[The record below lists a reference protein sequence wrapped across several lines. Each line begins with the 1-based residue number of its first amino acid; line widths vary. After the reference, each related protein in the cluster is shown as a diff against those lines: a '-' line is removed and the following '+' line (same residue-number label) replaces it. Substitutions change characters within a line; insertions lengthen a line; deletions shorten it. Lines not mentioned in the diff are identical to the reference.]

1 MAQTVANK
9 IKSIQILEK
18 PSSRAATASTPSDE
32 QPQGDGLF
40 GASACSKTPIPASS
54 EAVVRI
60 VHEGAPKTVS
70 DMDPSKRRAHYKPVT
85 PDEDWRPEWGP
96 RKRRPGLTKEDRAL
110 MRRVAT
116 EAMVGLPEV
125 PEVPEYLPTD
135 AETGRV
141 VKSPELLDALCAYL
155 AQGGMMLTFAKRV
168 GLGRSML
175 SQWCSKDP
183 KWKAAV
189 AKAREQGVD
198 ALAEEALAMATDP
211 LMVED
216 VYERYDNDGNLL
228 SMDVK
233 KGDAVYARKLAVSTR
248 LDLLKKWAPE
258 KYGDKV
264 EAKTDSSLASRI
276 LAARQRVAG
285 K

>member
-18 PSSRAATASTPSDE
+18 PSSRAATASAPSDE
-32 QPQGDGLF
+32 QPQGEGLF
-40 GASACSKTPIPASS
+40 GASACSKTPNPASS

-116 EAMVGLPEV
+116 
-125 PEVPEYLPTD
+125 
-135 AETGRV
+135 
-141 VKSPELLDALCAYL
+141 
-155 AQGGMMLTFAKRV
+155 
-168 GLGRSML
+168 
-175 SQWCSKDP
+175 
-183 KWKAAV
+183 
-189 AKAREQGVD
+189 
-198 ALAEEALAMATDP
+198 DP

-228 SMDVK
+228 SRDVK
-233 KGDAVYARKLAVSTR
+233 TGDAVYARKLAVSTR

>member
-1 MAQTVANK
+1 MAQTSQTRSNRFR
-9 IKSIQILEK
+9 
-18 PSSRAATASTPSDE
+18 SSRSPLAGRYGVDASDE

-40 GASACSKTPIPASS
+40 GASVRSEVASTASS
-54 EAVVRI
+54 APVVRI
-60 VHEGAPKTVS
+60 VHEGRPRRCRHG
-70 DMDPSKRRAHYKPVT
+70 PSKRRAHYKPVT
-85 PDEDWRPEWGP
+85 PDDGLGAGVGP

-116 EAMVGLPEV
+116 EAMVGL

-198 ALAEEALAMATDP
+198 ALAEEALAMATD
-211 LMVED
+211 
-216 VYERYDNDGNLL
+216 R
-228 SMDVK
+228 
-233 KGDAVYARKLAVSTR
+233 
-248 LDLLKKWAPE
+248 
-258 KYGDKV
+258 
-264 EAKTDSSLASRI
+264 
-276 LAARQRVAG
+276 
-285 K
+285 

>member
-32 QPQGDGLF
+32 QPQGEGLF

-155 AQGGMMLTFAKRV
+155 AQGGMMLVFAKRV
-168 GLGRSML
+168 GLGRSTL

>member
-1 MAQTVANK
+1 M
-9 IKSIQILEK
+9 
-18 PSSRAATASTPSDE
+18 
-32 QPQGDGLF
+32 
-40 GASACSKTPIPASS
+40 
-54 EAVVRI
+54 
-60 VHEGAPKTVS
+60 
-70 DMDPSKRRAHYKPVT
+70 
-85 PDEDWRPEWGP
+85 
-96 RKRRPGLTKEDRAL
+96 
-110 MRRVAT
+110 
-116 EAMVGLPEV
+116 
-125 PEVPEYLPTD
+125 
-135 AETGRV
+135 

-168 GLGRSML
+168 GLGRSAL

-228 SMDVK
+228 SRDVK
-233 KGDAVYARKLAVSTR
+233 TGDAVYARKLAVSTR

-258 KYGDKV
+258 KYGDQGGGEDRQLSCLPHPCRQTARGGEV
-264 EAKTDSSLASRI
+264 AHN
-276 LAARQRVAG
+276 ARQSPTTTPRGTRSETVFPMKQGFSATNVVSA
-285 K
+285 KIVN

>member
-1 MAQTVANK
+1 M
-9 IKSIQILEK
+9 
-18 PSSRAATASTPSDE
+18 
-32 QPQGDGLF
+32 F

-116 EAMVGLPEV
+116 EAMVGL

>member
-18 PSSRAATASTPSDE
+18 PSSRAATASTPADE

-40 GASACSKTPIPASS
+40 GASVRSEVASTASS
-54 EAVVRI
+54 APVVRI

-116 EAMVGLPEV
+116 EAMVGL

-285 K
+285 KS

>member
-1 MAQTVANK
+1 MAQNVANK

-40 GASACSKTPIPASS
+40 GASVRSEVASTASS
-54 EAVVRI
+54 APVVRI

-125 PEVPEYLPTD
+125 PEYLPTD

-183 KWKAAV
+183 KW
-189 AKAREQGVD
+189 R
-198 ALAEEALAMATDP
+198 
-211 LMVED
+211 
-216 VYERYDNDGNLL
+216 RLL
-228 SMDVK
+228 RGS
-233 KGDAVYARKLAVSTR
+233 G
-248 LDLLKKWAPE
+248 
-258 KYGDKV
+258 
-264 EAKTDSSLASRI
+264 
-276 LAARQRVAG
+276 AG
-285 K
+285 R